1 MTSTRLKNR
10 SAPPPD
16 KSRGSLLLDVAG
28 VSCCQM
34 RIVDRLPSFPAVKPK
49 LRGLQAEAYELL
61 KSATADRPV
70 LKVDLAGESIATA
83 KRAFTVAAKALKRGV
98 QSRLADDNT
107 LLVKVVHSPGIAV
120 AAHRAATAVA
130 HSAEVVEAEAKR
142 LWSLKG
148 ERGAY
153 ERLSETVKRGL
164 RISAKRNLSRRSR

>member
-1 MTSTRLKNR
+1 
-10 SAPPPD
+10 
-16 KSRGSLLLDVAG
+16 
-28 VSCCQM
+28 M

-70 LKVDLAGESIATA
+70 LKVDLTGETIATA

-98 QSRLADDNT
+98 QARLADDNT
-107 LLVKVVHSPGIAV
+107 LLVKLVSSPAIGA
-120 AAHRAATAVA
+120 AAHRAATAVV
-130 HSAEVVEAEAKR
+130 HSAEAIEAEAKR

-148 ERGAY
+148 ERGTY
-153 ERLSETVKRGL
+153 EKLAGSAKRGL